1 MLRVAAEY
9 CKVEVNR
16 CSDARIHWMANRL
29 LASNA
34 IVNSRLTECH
44 GCWHVILWD
53 LQSIR
58 LSNRAEL
65 LACPVGSMGG

>member
-9 CKVEVNR
+9 CQVEVNK
-16 CSDARIHWMANRL
+16 CSDARIHWMANRP

-44 GCWHVILWD
+44 GC
-53 LQSIR
+53 
-58 LSNRAEL
+58 
-65 LACPVGSMGG
+65 